1 MPQHCC
7 VPAAQEVTS
16 LGLGVN
22 GIVTLYVAGLLA
34 FLAMLSVKLGANR
47 R

>member
-22 GIVTLYVAGLLA
+22 GVATLYVAGLLA
-34 FLAMLSVKLGANR
+34 FLAMLGYKLGLSR
-47 R
+47 

>member
-22 GIVTLYVAGLLA
+22 GVATLYVAGLLA
-34 FLAMLSVKLGANR
+34 FLAMLVHRLGVSR
-47 R
+47 